1 MVRQPDLHACFHIN
15 GIDLLGYW
23 LGIKAIDMKL
33 GILAAP
39 AITVAA
45 IALLVVAAA
54 GLLPAMGVLASS
66 SADGQGETPTPVAAV
81 ESIAEPSATSTPVPF
96 NLPAA
101 PDKSEPPALPAN
113 RSAKGRTSEVEGSG
127 EGTVYT
133 WEDGDRTLRVLLQT
147 DLVVQETASNTPED
161 VVVAR
166 GAGDS
171 IVQKEAKHGQDS
183 RPVFRSESG
192 GGLMMLP
199 GGVLLA
205 LDPKW
210 DRARVESFF
219 SRNNISSD
227 RTSELGFLENGFL
240 VRTEPGFPSL
250 ELANALA
257 AQDGVVIASPNWWRE
272 VEEN

>member
-1 MVRQPDLHACFHIN
+1 MNAARRRWQGSSAPLRTDINIHLEIDINTSYRASCGRPILIVRQPDLHACFHIN
-15 GIDLLGYW
+15 DIDLLGYW

-33 GILAAP
+33 GTLAAP

-81 ESIAEPSATSTPVPF
+81 ESTAEPSATSTPVPF

-133 WEDGDRTLRVLLQT
+133 
-147 DLVVQETASNTPED
+147 
-161 VVVAR
+161 
-166 GAGDS
+166 
-171 IVQKEAKHGQDS
+171 
-183 RPVFRSESG
+183 
-192 GGLMMLP
+192 
-199 GGVLLA
+199 
-205 LDPKW
+205 
-210 DRARVESFF
+210 
-219 SRNNISSD
+219 
-227 RTSELGFLENGFL
+227 
-240 VRTEPGFPSL
+240 
-250 ELANALA
+250 
-257 AQDGVVIASPNWWRE
+257 
-272 VEEN
+272 

>member
-1 MVRQPDLHACFHIN
+1 
-15 GIDLLGYW
+15 
-23 LGIKAIDMKL
+23 MKL

-39 AITVAA
+39 AITIAA
-45 IALLVVAAA
+45 IALLGVAAA
-54 GLLPAMGVLASS
+54 GLPPAIGVLASA
-66 SADGQGETPTPVAAV
+66 SADGQGETPTPVPAV
-81 ESIAEPSATSTPVPF
+81 ESTAEPVATSTPAPLK
-96 NLPAA
+96 LPA
-101 PDKSEPPALPAN
+101 PPGKSEPPASPAE
-113 RSAKGRTSEVEGSG
+113 RSAKWTTFEVEGSG

-171 IVQKEAKHGQDS
+171 IVQKQAKHGQDA

-227 RTSELGFLENGFL
+227 QISELGFLENGFL
-240 VRTEPGFPSL
+240 VNTEPGFPSL
-250 ELANALA
+250 ELGNALA
-257 AQDGVVIASPNWWRE
+257 VQDGVVIASPNWWRE
-272 VEEN
+272 VEAS